1 MRQLQGEAETIVIER
16 CRPTDPE
23 AVMLLDELSAT
34 LRAITG
40 SDGKRNFKDRDVEG
54 ERSVFLL
61 VRRHGEAVGCG
72 CLRPLAE
79 TVCEIKRMYVRLPGK
94 GIGTALL
101 ARLEHEAVLLG
112 YTDVY
117 LETRKVNSNAV
128 NFYLRRGYSVRS
140 NYGPYIGRD
149 EAICFDKRI
158 HEPALQPAA
167 RTGLRDAM

>member
-1 MRQLQGEAETIVIER
+1 MQQLQGAAETIVIER
-16 CRPTDPE
+16 CRPADPE
-23 AVMLLDELSAT
+23 AAPLLDELSAK
-34 LRAITG
+34 LHAITG
-40 SDGKRNFKDRDVEG
+40 SDGKRNFNDQDAEG

-61 VRRHGEAVGCG
+61 VRRNGKAVGCG
-72 CLRPLAE
+72 CLRPLGE

-101 ARLEHEAVLLG
+101 AQLEYEAVLLG
-112 YTDVY
+112 YRDIY

-149 EAICFDKRI
+149 EAICFEKRI

-167 RTGLRDAM
+167 RTGLRDTV